1 MTDARMKDGERPDR
15 FLKQHRIMVH
25 RTIAI
30 GAEKIE
36 VDFNEGESPLGWL
49 RHRKGRDGK
58 PLLSEAQFEAG
69 ERLRRDFTF
78 GLMAPRV
85 TADWESP
92 VRRSRETPRDPGDLT
107 VNALAARERVAHAL
121 KAVGPGLS
129 DILIGVC
136 CHLQGLEEAERNLD
150 WPKRAGKLVLQIAL
164 DRLVDHYGISKTRQA
179 VAAPRAARASA

>member
-1 MTDARMKDGERPDR
+1 MKPGERPDR
-15 FLKQHRIMVH
+15 FLEQHRITVR
-25 RTIAI
+25 RTIAM
-30 GAEKIE
+30 GTEKIE

-69 ERLRRDFTF
+69 ERLRRDFTL
-78 GLMAPRV
+78 GLMTPRV

-92 VRRSRETPRDPGDLT
+92 VRRGRETPRGPGDLT

-121 KAVGPGLS
+121 RAAGPGLS

-179 VAAPRAARASA
+179 VAAPSAARASS

>member
-1 MTDARMKDGERPDR
+1 MTDAKMKTGESPDR
-15 FLKQHRIMVH
+15 FLHRHRIMAR
-25 RTIAI
+25 RTIPM
-30 GAEKIE
+30 GAEKVE
-36 VDFNEGESPLGWL
+36 VDINEGESPLGWL

-92 VRRSRETPRDPGDLT
+92 VRRGRETPRDPGDLT

-121 KAVGPGLS
+121 RAVGPGLS

-164 DRLVDHYGISKTRQA
+164 DRLVDHYGIGQA
-179 VAAPRAARASA
+179 VAAPSAARASA